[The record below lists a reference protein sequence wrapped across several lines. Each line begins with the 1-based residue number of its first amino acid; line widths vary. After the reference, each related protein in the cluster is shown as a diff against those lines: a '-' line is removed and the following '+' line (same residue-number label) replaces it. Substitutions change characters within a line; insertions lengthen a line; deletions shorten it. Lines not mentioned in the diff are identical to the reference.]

1 MSNLGDHRARLA
13 GIIACGERLVGIG
26 DVEQM
31 MWNVCP
37 LLGRGL
43 GRTNLEMTVDRNRI
57 ATDDLTG
64 ELLRQADSERRLAGS
79 RGSENDDQKR
89 IRPMESLSASS
100 CLQSARLGSSGTEA
114 VIARP
119 REWSCRI
126 G

>member
-1 MSNLGDHRARLA
+1 MSNLGDHGARLA

-64 ELLRQADSERRLAGS
+64 ELLRQADSEGRLAGS
-79 RGSENDDQKR
+79 RGSENDEQKR
-89 IRPMESLSASS
+89 LGAYGIIYRFAGIAMQTREG
-100 CLQSARLGSSGTEA
+100 RLFGTT
-114 VIARP
+114 
-119 REWSCRI
+119 
-126 G
+126 